1 MLSRIEYSV
10 IVPVPAVAAFR
21 AFCDLERLLHRGIYQ
36 EVSWIE
42 GQPWQ
47 VGSRIRY
54 VVSIPIHATILA
66 VVTSYDPPRS
76 VGILNHAL
84 GITTEQNASFVSDA
98 KGGTRVRMTME
109 QSPSGGVDWFWL
121 APTEYIPNKNGRW
134 SPHFRHTR
142 AERPAILRQHNRL
155 IPRFLK

>member
-10 IVPVPAVAAFR
+10 VVPVSAAAAFR
-21 AFCDLERLLHRGIYQ
+21 AFCDLERLLYRGIYQ
-36 EVSWIE
+36 EVSWTE

-54 VVSIPIHATILA
+54 VVSTPVQATILA
-66 VVTSYDPPRS
+66 VVTSCDPPRL

-84 GITTEQNASFVSDA
+84 GITTEQNVIFVPDT

-109 QSPSGGVDWFWL
+109 FVGKSLDLSETVIQQ
-121 APTEYIPNKNGRW
+121 
-134 SPHFRHTR
+134 
-142 AERPAILRQHNRL
+142 AITFYTHDALDTMAALCQ
-155 IPRFLK
+155 PRNSASSAR

>member
-21 AFCDLERLLHRGIYQ
+21 AFCDLERLLHRGIYL

-109 QSPSGGVDWFWL
+109 FVGKSPDMSETAIQEAITFYTRDALDSMAALCKPRSPSLSSG
-121 APTEYIPNKNGRW
+121 
-134 SPHFRHTR
+134 
-142 AERPAILRQHNRL
+142 
-155 IPRFLK
+155 